1 MKPGDLVI
9 ITGSYALPD
18 DQKYKE
24 VGLVIECYPE
34 EAFLEEAILVSWGNC
49 VYEIEFPHWLEVIS
63 EG

>member
-24 VGLVIECYPE
+24 IGLVVEYYPE
-34 EAFLEEAILVSWGNC
+34 DALLEEAVLVSWGSGI
-49 VYEIEFPHWLEVIS
+49 YEIEFPRWLQVIS